1 VLMSLARPDSTLPD
15 RSRVTEGESGSR
27 PPVGCFGWTMAGR
40 LPRVCGSRL
49 SANKLISDDDMCS
62 TRSCFLE
69 RQCGDTRT
77 LDLGSGEG
85 RFCRMLKQHG
95 IQVRGVYP
103 IRGLLEAT
111 RARYGWF
118 VPCAECWA
126 PAVQRQCL
134 RSGRQEHT
142 DAHEGCSFVAG
153 DVVVLFLQPRS
164 SKKLRLQQASPQDKR
179 DNRRACSGAGEG
191 RFQKALIPK
200 ACRTPPKLR
209 KAFLMQQQERLLAD
223 PARFRTHLASSLKLS
238 R

>member
-1 VLMSLARPDSTLPD
+1 
-15 RSRVTEGESGSR
+15 
-27 PPVGCFGWTMAGR
+27 MAGR

-69 RQCGDTRT
+69 RQCGDTGT

-95 IQVRGVYP
+95 IQVTGVYP

-153 DVVVLFLQPRS
+153 NVVVLFLRPRS

-179 DNRRACSGAGEG
+179 DNRRACSGTGES

-200 ACRTPPKLR
+200 AYRTPPNSAKLSSCSSR
-209 KAFLMQQQERLLAD
+209 SAFLLIQRGSELTWQVL
-223 PARFRTHLASSLKLS
+223 
-238 R
+238 